1 MSSRCDISVLSN
13 LSIICQINFF
23 GKGGCVLKLFLASF
37 IISIVTLHAGSYGV
51 CETERVDMQKA
62 KESIETILLNE
73 PANVACMLQLA
84 NIHLKQGKIAKGF
97 EILVDAYS
105 IDPHL
110 VQNSP
115 VAAVLPFAL
124 KVSNLKRQ
132 ALKTNDKEM
141 WNKLGDGYFEMGI
154 FNEAAAMYKN
164 SLLSDGAQHDIRLK
178 LSLAH
183 QKNCQTYSALEE
195 LKRILNEDTKHLYAN
210 YYMGK
215 ILMYDV
221 KNSDEAKR
229 YFVQCKQTLLQSKGM
244 FGYME
249 YTNLLSDIGKEL
261 GE

>member
-1 MSSRCDISVLSN
+1 VFKVFWVC
-13 LSIICQINFF
+13 FF
-23 GKGGCVLKLFLASF
+23 IGIG
-37 IISIVTLHAGSYGV
+37 TLNAQTYSV

-62 KESIETILLNE
+62 KESIEAILLGE
-73 PANVACMLQLA
+73 PTNVTCMLQLA

-110 VQNSP
+110 VQNSS

-132 ALKTNDKEM
+132 ALKTNDQEM

-154 FNEAAAMYKN
+154 FNEATAMYKN
-164 SLLSDGAQHDIRLK
+164 SLLSNGSQLDIRLK

-195 LKRILNEDTKHLYAN
+195 LKRILSEDTKHLYAN

-229 YFVQCKQTLLQSKGM
+229 YFVQSKQTLLQSKEM
-244 FGYME
+244 FGYVE
-249 YTNLLSDIGKEL
+249 YTNLLSDISKEL